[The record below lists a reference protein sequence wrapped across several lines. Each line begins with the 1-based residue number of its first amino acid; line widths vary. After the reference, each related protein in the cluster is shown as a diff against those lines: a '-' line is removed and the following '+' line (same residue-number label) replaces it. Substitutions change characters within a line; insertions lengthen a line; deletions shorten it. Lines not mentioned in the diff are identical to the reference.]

1 MKLAILVIGYG
12 NHADI
17 LQQTL
22 QVLNDG
28 DIDFYIHWDKRY
40 PLPSLNFKNS
50 NRKIVFLKNRIA
62 VKWGS
67 YSQIKALLLLLNSF
81 NYTDYDYIHL
91 ISSNDLPLMTADY
104 FKNYFSSDFYIGF
117 HNPVTQSDIDRLR
130 YVYPNNMDFRK
141 HKVLTKG
148 ILYFNKL
155 FNINK
160 LKRINAESIK
170 KGPQWFSIKSKYIP
184 EILNF
189 KDLSLF
195 KNCYCGD
202 ELFIQTIFNRFDNE
216 QHFEDD
222 NAEASRYIDWN
233 RGKPYTFKIT
243 DAEELK
249 EKINSS
255 YAFVRK
261 IDDVRIGKEIFDL

>member
-1 MKLAILVIGYG
+1 MKHAILVIGYG

-50 NRKIVFLKNRIA
+50 NRKIVLLKNRIA

-104 FKNYFSSDFYIGF
+104 FKNYFSSDRKS
-117 HNPVTQSDIDRLR
+117 TRL
-130 YVYPNNMDFRK
+130 
-141 HKVLTKG
+141 
-148 ILYFNKL
+148 
-155 FNINK
+155 
-160 LKRINAESIK
+160 
-170 KGPQWFSIKSKYIP
+170 
-184 EILNF
+184 
-189 KDLSLF
+189 
-195 KNCYCGD
+195 
-202 ELFIQTIFNRFDNE
+202 
-216 QHFEDD
+216 
-222 NAEASRYIDWN
+222 
-233 RGKPYTFKIT
+233 
-243 DAEELK
+243 
-249 EKINSS
+249 NSS
-255 YAFVRK
+255 HGAKSRMPSSA
-261 IDDVRIGKEIFDL
+261 